1 MLLAQV
7 LKRFITRGELTVIDA
22 AGRAHR
28 IGDPETGPSVTIRLH
43 DRALHR
49 RLLLNPR
56 LAVGEAYMAG
66 TLTVE
71 NGSVYDFL
79 DLYGLNTG
87 TGTMNALDRWWTR
100 ARLLWRRFQQAN
112 PLHRARDNV
121 AHHYDLSPAL
131 YELFL
136 DRQRQY
142 SCAYFR
148 SPSDSLD
155 QAQEN
160 KLRHIAAKLCL
171 DRPGLKVLDIGCGW
185 GGMSLHL
192 AKAADAQVTGITLS
206 SEQHDYAVATAAVRG
221 LAARTEFQLC
231 DYRQHKARHGGRY
244 DRIVSVGMFEHVGTP
259 NYDTFFRKLHDLL
272 ADDGVALLH
281 TISHMDAP
289 YPTNPWLQK
298 YIFPGGYAP
307 ALSEILPAI
316 EAAGL
321 WVTDVEIL
329 RLHYA
334 ETLRHWRERFLAKR
348 DEAAR
353 LYDERFCRMWEF
365 YLAASEMTFR
375 RQGHMVAQIQLAK
388 APDAVPLTR
397 DYIGDWEQAAD
408 HAPAARLE
416 PGRRARLP

>member
-1 MLLAQV
+1 MLLARI
-7 LKRFITRGELTVIDA
+7 LRKFITRGELTVIDA

-28 IGDPETGPSVTIRLH
+28 IGDPARGPSVTIRLRDH
-43 DRALHR
+43 ALHR

-56 LAVGEAYMAG
+56 LAVGEAYMDG
-66 TLTVE
+66 SMTVE
-71 NGSVYDFL
+71 NGSIYDFL
-79 DLYGLNTG
+79 DLYGLNSG
-87 TGTMNALDRWWTR
+87 TGTMNALDRGWTR

-112 PLHRARDNV
+112 PLHKARDNV

-131 YELFL
+131 YDLFL

-142 SCAYFR
+142 SCAYFT
-148 SPSDSLD
+148 SAEDSLE

-171 DRPGLKVLDIGCGW
+171 DRPDLTVLDIGCGW

-192 AKAADAQVTGITLS
+192 AKAAGARVTGITLS
-206 SEQHDYAVATAAVRG
+206 REQHDHAVATAAVRG
-221 LAARTEFQLC
+221 LAERTDFQLC
-231 DYRQHKARHGGRY
+231 DYRQHEGRY

-259 NYDTFFRKLHDLL
+259 NYRTFFDKLHDLL

-281 TISHMDAP
+281 SISHMDAP

-298 YIFPGGYAP
+298 YIFPGGYSP

-321 WVTDVEIL
+321 WVTDIEIL

-334 ETLRHWRERFLAKR
+334 ETLRHWRERFLAKW
-348 DEAAR
+348 DEAER
-353 LYDERFCRMWEF
+353 LYDARFCRMWEF
-365 YLAASEMTFR
+365 YLAACEMTFR
-375 RQGHMVAQIQLAK
+375 HQGHMVAQIQLAK
-388 APDAVPLTR
+388 SPDAVPLTR
-397 DYIGDWEQAAD
+397 DYIGAWEHGAQAV
-408 HAPAARLE
+408 LE
-416 PGRRARLP
+416 PKQQARLP

>member
-1 MLLAQV
+1 MLLARV
-7 LKRFITRGELTVIDA
+7 LRRFITQGELTVIDA
-22 AGRAHR
+22 AGKPHK
-28 IGDPETGPSVTIRLH
+28 IGKPETGPAVIIRLH

-49 RLLLNPR
+49 KLLLNPR
-56 LAVGEAYMAG
+56 LAFGEAYMDG

-71 NGSVYDFL
+71 NGTIYDFL

-112 PLHRARDNV
+112 PLHKARDNV

-131 YELFL
+131 YDLFL

-142 SCAYFR
+142 SCAYFL
-148 SPSDSLD
+148 SPDDSLD

-160 KLRHIAAKLCL
+160 KLRHIAAKLHL

-185 GGMSLHL
+185 GGLSLHL
-192 AKAADAQVTGITLS
+192 AKASGAKVTGITLS

-221 LAARTEFQLC
+221 LAPQTDFQLC
-231 DYRQHKARHGGRY
+231 DYREHESRHGGGY

-259 NYDTFFRKLHDLL
+259 NYRTFFDKLHDLL
-272 ADDGVALLH
+272 ADDGIALLH

-298 YIFPGGYAP
+298 YIFPGGYSP
-307 ALSEILPAI
+307 ALSEVLPAI

-334 ETLRHWRERFLAKR
+334 ETLRLWRARFLEKR
-348 DEAAR
+348 DEAER
-353 LYDERFCRMWEF
+353 LYDARFCRMWEF
-365 YLAASEMTFR
+365 YLAACEMTFR
-375 RQGHMVAQIQLAK
+375 HQGHMVAQIQLAK
-388 APDAVPLTR
+388 SPEAVPLTR
-397 DYIGDWEQAAD
+397 DYIGEWEHRSEAA
-408 HAPAARLE
+408 LE
-416 PGRRARLP
+416 PRQQARLP